1 MDIQR
6 LKRCQVVPVVAL
18 DRPDDALPLA
28 DALMAGG
35 IDVIELT
42 LRTPNA
48 FAVIEELK
56 NANHDILLGVGTVI
70 NTEQVERLAK
80 IGVDFIVTPG
90 TTARLIDA
98 ISACHLPCIP
108 GISTVGEAV
117 AMLERGY
124 ESVKFFPAEA
134 AGGVATLKAIGGPL
148 PQLSFMPTGGIGRA
162 DVRRYLDLDSV
173 ICVGGSWV
181 ADKASMAAQDWANIT
196 QNAKIASTL

>member
-6 LKRCQVVPVVAL
+6 LQRCQVVPVVAL
-18 DRPDDALPLA
+18 DSPDDAVPLA
-28 DALMAGG
+28 DALVAGG

-48 FAVIEELK
+48 FKVIETLK

-70 NTEQVERLAK
+70 DTAQVERLAK
-80 IGVDFIVTPG
+80 VGVDFIVTPG
-90 TTARLIDA
+90 TTPRLADA
-98 ISACHLPCIP
+98 IATNKIPCVP

-124 ESVKFFPAEA
+124 DTVKFFPAEA
-134 AGGVATLKAIGGPL
+134 AGGVSTLKAIGGPL
-148 PQLSFMPTGGIGRA
+148 PQLSFMPTGGIGRD
-162 DVRRYLDLDSV
+162 DVRRYLDLSSV

-181 ADKASMAAQDWANIT
+181 ADKASLASRDWDAIT
-196 QNAKIASTL
+196 RNAKIATQL

>member
-6 LKRCQVVPVVAL
+6 LKSCQVVPVVAL
-18 DRPDDALPLA
+18 DTPDDAVPLA
-28 DALMAGG
+28 NALIAGG

-48 FAVIEELK
+48 FKVIETLK
-56 NANHDILLGVGTVI
+56 SAKHDILLGVGTVI
-70 NTEQVERLAK
+70 DTAQVERLAK

-90 TTARLIDA
+90 TTPRLADA
-98 ISACHLPCIP
+98 IAANTIPCVP

-124 ESVKFFPAEA
+124 DTVKFFPAEA
-134 AGGVATLKAIGGPL
+134 AGGVTTLKAIGGPL
-148 PQLSFMPTGGIGRA
+148 PQLSFMPTGGIGRD
-162 DVRRYLDLDSV
+162 DVRRYLNLSSV

-181 ADKASMAAQDWANIT
+181 ADKASLAARDWASIT
-196 QNAKIASTL
+196 RNAKIATQL

>member
-18 DRPDDALPLA
+18 DTPDDVLPLA

-35 IDVIELT
+35 VDVIELT

-48 FAVIEELK
+48 FKVVETLK
-56 NANHDILLGVGTVI
+56 AANHDILLGVGTVI
-70 NTEQVERLAK
+70 NTEQVERLAA

-90 TTARLIDA
+90 TTARLADA
-98 ISACHLPCIP
+98 ITANNLPCVP

-124 ESVKFFPAEA
+124 DTVKFFPAEA
-134 AGGVATLKAIGGPL
+134 AGGVSTLKAIGGPL
-148 PQLSFMPTGGIGRA
+148 PQLSCMPTGGIGRD
-162 DVRRYLDLDSV
+162 DVRRYLDLPSV

-181 ADKASMAAQDWANIT
+181 ANKASLAAKDWAAIT
-196 QNAKIASTL
+196 RNAKIATSL

>member
-18 DRPDDALPLA
+18 DTPNDVLPLA

-48 FAVIEELK
+48 FAVIEALK
-56 NANHDILLGVGTVI
+56 NAGHDILLGVGTVI
-70 NTEQVERLAK
+70 NTAQVERLAN

-90 TTARLIDA
+90 TTPRLADA
-98 ISACHLPCIP
+98 IAACNMPCVP

-124 ESVKFFPAEA
+124 DTVKFFPAEA
-134 AGGVATLKAIGGPL
+134 AGGVNTLKAIGGPL
-148 PQLSFMPTGGIGRA
+148 PQLSFMPTGGIGRT
-162 DVRRYLDLDSV
+162 DVRRYLDLGSV

-181 ADKASMAAQDWANIT
+181 ADKTSLAARDWSTIT
-196 QNAKIASTL
+196 QNAKIATTL

>member
-48 FAVIEELK
+48 FAVVEALK
-56 NANHDILLGVGTVI
+56 KANHDILLGVGTVI

-90 TTARLIDA
+90 TTPRLADA
-98 ISACHLPCIP
+98 IAACHLPCVP

-124 ESVKFFPAEA
+124 ETVKFFPAEA